1 MHRNEKVFNV
11 LDIID
16 DFVIKPLN
24 LRARM
29 KFWVDNTPLVAVV
42 SLVVVG
48 GAGVAVE
55 LVSGIGVRV
64 VVVTV
69 SIDVVVVVLDDD
81 GVAVVDDGVVAVV
94 VTAGPVFEADVTSL
108 VVVLLVTSVMVG
120 SFSWMKGCYLF
131 ISNNDIC
138 PFFKTNA

>member
-1 MHRNEKVFNV
+1 M
-11 LDIID
+11 
-16 DFVIKPLN
+16 
-24 LRARM
+24 
-29 KFWVDNTPLVAVV
+29 AVV

-120 SFSWMKGCYLF
+120 SFSWMKG
-131 ISNNDIC
+131 
-138 PFFKTNA
+138 